1 MFPESPAA
9 ISSRLGLG
17 FLSSMALA
25 FMTMPGVQK
34 PHWTPPL
41 TTKASPKTS
50 RSRGDRPSAVVS
62 DLPSRSFIFIRQL
75 RREAPSTRTVQ
86 QPQTP
91 SPEQPSLGLMSPAT
105 SRK

>member
-1 MFPESPAA
+1 MFPESHPA
-9 ISSRLGLG
+9 ISSRVGLG

-34 PHWTPPL
+34 PHCTPPL
-41 TTKASPKTS
+41 TTKASANTS
-50 RSRGDRPSAVVS
+50 RSCADRPSAVVS
-62 DLPSRSFIFIRQL
+62 DFPSRSFIFIRQL
-75 RREAPSTRTVQ
+75 SRAMPSTRTVQ
-86 QPQTP
+86 QPHTP